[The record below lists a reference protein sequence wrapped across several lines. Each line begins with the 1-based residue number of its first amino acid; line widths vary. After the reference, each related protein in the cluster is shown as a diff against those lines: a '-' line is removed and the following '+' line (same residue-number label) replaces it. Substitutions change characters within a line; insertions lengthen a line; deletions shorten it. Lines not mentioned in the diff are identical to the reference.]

1 MIKNFLRTD
10 FRSAIV
16 VFLVALPLCLGI
28 ALASGA
34 PLLSGII
41 AGVVGGL
48 VVGYIS
54 GSHTSVSGPAAGLTS
69 IALLSI
75 AQLGSF
81 EAFLCSVAIAGV
93 IQILLGV
100 FRAGFIAHFFPVSVI
115 KGMLAAIG
123 LILILKEFPHA
134 VGWSP
139 NYFGDEDFFQL
150 DGSNTF
156 TEIILAVNHITVSAV
171 IISVISISILF
182 FWNGRRIKNSRW
194 LSVIPGALVV
204 VILSVFLGWLFEW
217 THPDLAIRDHHLV
230 SIPDFS
236 SLPMLPD
243 FSMLGQLAT
252 YKVAFTLAFVA
263 SIESLLSIE
272 AADKIDPQR
281 RITPPNRELIAQGA
295 GNLTCGLLGGIP
307 VSAVIV
313 RSSANV
319 QAGSRTKASAV
330 AHGVLLLLAVALLP
344 GFIEQIPLSALAAI
358 LLVVGYKLTPFSLFK
373 EMYRSGWHIFAP
385 FIVTVLAVLFSNLL
399 MGVLAG
405 LVVAVIAILNT
416 NYHTTI
422 LMVSDKN
429 KYLIRFTSNVT
440 FLNKATLRNA
450 FSSIEG
456 GSQVVIDGSRAV
468 FVDMDIRETIRDFLE
483 YARAKNIAV
492 QLIKIKI

>member
-115 KGMLAAIG
+115 R

-156 TEIILAVNHITVSAV
+156 TEIILAVNHITVS
-171 IISVISISILF
+171 
-182 FWNGRRIKNSRW
+182 
-194 LSVIPGALVV
+194 
-204 VILSVFLGWLFEW
+204 
-217 THPDLAIRDHHLV
+217 
-230 SIPDFS
+230 
-236 SLPMLPD
+236 
-243 FSMLGQLAT
+243 
-252 YKVAFTLAFVA
+252 
-263 SIESLLSIE
+263 
-272 AADKIDPQR
+272 
-281 RITPPNRELIAQGA
+281 
-295 GNLTCGLLGGIP
+295 
-307 VSAVIV
+307 
-313 RSSANV
+313 
-319 QAGSRTKASAV
+319 
-330 AHGVLLLLAVALLP
+330 
-344 GFIEQIPLSALAAI
+344 
-358 LLVVGYKLTPFSLFK
+358 
-373 EMYRSGWHIFAP
+373 
-385 FIVTVLAVLFSNLL
+385 
-399 MGVLAG
+399 
-405 LVVAVIAILNT
+405 
-416 NYHTTI
+416 
-422 LMVSDKN
+422 
-429 KYLIRFTSNVT
+429 
-440 FLNKATLRNA
+440 
-450 FSSIEG
+450 
-456 GSQVVIDGSRAV
+456 
-468 FVDMDIRETIRDFLE
+468 
-483 YARAKNIAV
+483 
-492 QLIKIKI
+492 

>member
-115 KGMLAAIG
+115 KG
-123 LILILKEFPHA
+123 
-134 VGWSP
+134 
-139 NYFGDEDFFQL
+139 
-150 DGSNTF
+150 
-156 TEIILAVNHITVSAV
+156 ILAVNHITVSAV

-281 RITPPNRELIAQGA
+281 RITPPNRELI
-295 GNLTCGLLGGIP
+295 
-307 VSAVIV
+307 
-313 RSSANV
+313 
-319 QAGSRTKASAV
+319 
-330 AHGVLLLLAVALLP
+330 
-344 GFIEQIPLSALAAI
+344 
-358 LLVVGYKLTPFSLFK
+358 
-373 EMYRSGWHIFAP
+373 
-385 FIVTVLAVLFSNLL
+385 
-399 MGVLAG
+399 
-405 LVVAVIAILNT
+405 
-416 NYHTTI
+416 
-422 LMVSDKN
+422 
-429 KYLIRFTSNVT
+429 
-440 FLNKATLRNA
+440 
-450 FSSIEG
+450 
-456 GSQVVIDGSRAV
+456 
-468 FVDMDIRETIRDFLE
+468 
-483 YARAKNIAV
+483 
-492 QLIKIKI
+492 